1 MSIYDPHIFFD
12 QIEKKFGRNQ
22 GAYQFGFDAIPSGRY
37 FGGVLST
44 LAGLGLSGVPVGTGI
59 DRRDIQRTG
68 VQLPPV
74 DEQRVRRTGNGVS
87 PSIVGRQTAQN
98 IPNISEQKKD
108 EEMDLGAIMGGLTQA
123 VDIYG
128 RVKDIQRGTAA
139 APGGAG
145 VGDFRDMYRDQFQT
159 QVGYS
164 PAYLGAVTPFVGGA
178 ASMGSKIG
186 TAIAGLGL
194 GLAADEIGVIA
205 GVCSKVKSRRRR
217 RRLATH
223 SDIKDLAALKAI
235 LGSGK
240 AFDTWIATRKM

>member
-37 FGGVLST
+37 FGGVLRT
-44 LAGLGLSGVPVGTGI
+44 LAGLGLSGVPVGTGV
-59 DRRDIQRTG
+59 DRRDLQGSST
-68 VQLPPV
+68 QLSTV
-74 DEQRVRRTGNGVS
+74 DEQQLGRTGLCLS
-87 PSIVGRQTAQN
+87 PSIVGGQASQDL
-98 IPNISEQKKD
+98 SYLQCQKK
-108 EEMDLGAIMGGLTQA
+108 ETAMDLGAIMGSLGSA

-128 RVKDIQRGTAA
+128 QVKAIQRGSQLSGVGRTGTMGSLTPVSYNQDAFMQNA
-139 APGGAG
+139 YFPAIGPMVAGAG
-145 VGDFRDMYRDQFQT
+145 
-159 QVGYS
+159 S
-164 PAYLGAVTPFVGGA
+164 I
-178 ASMGSKIG
+178 GSKIG
-186 TAIAGLGL
+186 AAIAGLGL
-194 GLAADEIGVIA
+194 GLAADEIAIISGA
-205 GVCSKVKSRRRR
+205 ASRVKCRRRR

>member
-37 FGGVLST
+37 FGGVLRT
-44 LAGLGLSGVPVGTGI
+44 LAGLGLSGIPVGTGV
-59 DRRDIQRTG
+59 DRRDLQG
-68 VQLPPV
+68 SSVQLSPV
-74 DEQRVRRTGNGVS
+74 DEQQFRRTGSGLS
-87 PSIVGRQTAQN
+87 PSIVGRQATQN
-98 IPNISEQKKD
+98 IPYIPDQKK
-108 EEMDLGAIMGGLTQA
+108 ETAMDLGAIMGGLGSA

-128 RVKDIQRGTAA
+128 QVKAIQRIGQSSGSGMASRMPQLTPVGYNQDAFMQNA
-139 APGGAG
+139 YFPAIPGMIAGAG
-145 VGDFRDMYRDQFQT
+145 SV
-159 QVGYS
+159 
-164 PAYLGAVTPFVGGA
+164 
-178 ASMGSKIG
+178 GSKIG
-186 TAIAGLGL
+186 SAIAGLGL
-194 GLAADEIGVIA
+194 GLAADEIAIISGVA
-205 GVCSKVKSRRRR
+205 SKVKCRRRR